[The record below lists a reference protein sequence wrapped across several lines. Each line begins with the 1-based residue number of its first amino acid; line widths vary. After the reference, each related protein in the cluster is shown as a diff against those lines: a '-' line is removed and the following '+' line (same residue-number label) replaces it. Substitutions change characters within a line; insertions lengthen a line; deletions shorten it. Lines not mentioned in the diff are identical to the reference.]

1 MNIIPGALKCCETT
15 DKILHA
21 YYGVYNEL
29 GPGFLESVYEQAMT
43 IAMCELGLEVRTQ
56 VPVPVW
62 FRNHRIGDF
71 RADMLV
77 NGVVLVELKT
87 AKTLDRVHE
96 AQLTH
101 YLKATEI
108 EVGLLLNFG
117 PHAQFRRIVF
127 ENVRKKIREN
137 PRESAV
143 EAVGAGS

>member
-1 MNIIPGALKCCETT
+1 MKGIPGGWKHFETT
-15 DKILHA
+15 DKIVHA
-21 YYGVYNEL
+21 YYDVYNEL

-43 IAMCELGLEVRTQ
+43 IAMRELGLEVETQ
-56 VPVPVW
+56 VPVAVW

-87 AKTLDRVHE
+87 VKLLDQVHE

-101 YLKATEI
+101 YLKATSI

-117 PHAQFRRIVF
+117 PHPQFRRIVF
-127 ENVRKKIREN
+127 ENSRKKIREN

-143 EAVGAGS
+143 EVVGAP